1 MEMTTWA
8 LSGLTLVCLI
18 QGALLWRV
26 LRLLGAMERAEDRLS
41 QFSGALALLTE
52 TTESGFRALAL
63 ELGRLGKTG
72 AAAASS
78 RSTNGRVSRAA
89 KRGRTISEIA
99 ASEDVSE
106 GEVRLRLSLAERGAR
121 APKESDYASLRAR

>member
-1 MEMTTWA
+1 MTSWI
-8 LSGLTLVCLI
+8 LGGLTLVCLV
-18 QGALLWRV
+18 QGVLLFRV
-26 LRLLGAMERAEDRLS
+26 LRMLGAMERAEDRLS

-89 KRGRTISEIA
+89 KRGRSVPEIA
-99 ASEDVSE
+99 AAEDVSE
-106 GEVRLRLSLAERGAR
+106 GEVRLRLSLAERGRTA
-121 APKESDYASLRAR
+121 KENGHASLRAR